1 MMDEKTLR
9 LLVKSGRGEEAYSL
23 RVGELVR
30 ARYSVSDELALLRQR
45 EDKPEEFLAY
55 NAYAETCKVQA
66 HREVY
71 GE

>member
-45 EDKPEEFLAY
+45 ESKAEEFQAY
-55 NAYAETCKVQA
+55 DAYAEECKAQA